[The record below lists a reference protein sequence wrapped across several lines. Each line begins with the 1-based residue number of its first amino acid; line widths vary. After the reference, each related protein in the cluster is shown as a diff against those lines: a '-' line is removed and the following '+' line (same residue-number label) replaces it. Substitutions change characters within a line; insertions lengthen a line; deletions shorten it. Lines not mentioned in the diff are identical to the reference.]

1 MRTVSGATASVHAVP
16 TDLISSWWTVV
27 VLAVLAGAAVTVAV
41 VRRVR
46 HRRATRLAES
56 TVGPESTVGFERTVG
71 PESTVGPERT
81 VQPGSTL
88 APEDTA
94 APVGS
99 APRLRR
105 PRSWH
110 LVLAG
115 FGAVLLAVGVGVNTW
130 VGYLPTVDSLAIHLG
145 LGPTLEVP
153 PVRTGPVPGAAVS
166 TISSAPPTGKGT
178 FGSVR
183 IDAPADLR
191 VDPSDT
197 WVYTPPG
204 FDSSGATLYP
214 VVVMIHGSPGGSADW
229 FGAGLPAVLD
239 SLITSGAVRPM
250 IVVSPDMNGRDQ
262 SEVTCVDST
271 RGGSQTETYLRDV
284 VMPWVEDHYP
294 VATGREYQA
303 IGGMSA
309 GAYCALDQGL
319 RHSADTGTILAIM
332 PYGNPGDA
340 REAGLSTSDEV
351 AAHSPSDY
359 VGTVDLTDPTAVFLD
374 YGTSEPDPE
383 VPATARD
390 LAERLEARGQPVEL
404 RTEPGLGH
412 SWTTATTALPYAL
425 EFFEQQMVAAETAR

>member
-1 MRTVSGATASVHAVP
+1 MHTVSGSAAVAGMVSGGAAFGGGVAGSSASRSSASVHVVP

-27 VLAVLAGAAVTVAV
+27 VLAVLAGGAVTFAV

-46 HRRATRLAES
+46 HRRATRAAQ
-56 TVGPESTVGFERTVG
+56 GAG
-71 PESTVGPERT
+71 
-81 VQPGSTL
+81 
-88 APEDTA
+88 APTA
-94 APVGS
+94 ARPH
-99 APRLRR
+99 ARR

-115 FGAVLLAVGVGVNTW
+115 VGALLLAIGVGVNTW

-145 LGPTLEVP
+145 LGPRLEVP
-153 PVRTGPVPGAAVS
+153 PVRTGPVPGATVATV
-166 TISSAPPTGKGT
+166 AADPADLPTGTGA

-183 IDAPADLR
+183 IDAPADLS

-204 FDSSGATLYP
+204 FDDSGETLYP

-250 IVVSPDMNGRDQ
+250 IVVAPDMNGRDQ

-271 RGGSQTETYLRDV
+271 RGGSQVETYLRDV
-284 VMPWVEDHYP
+284 VMPWVDDHYP

-340 REAGLSTSDEV
+340 QGAGLSTADEV

-359 VGTVDLTDPTAVFLD
+359 VDTVDLTDPTAVFLD

-383 VPATARD
+383 VPATAED
-390 LAERLEARGQPVEL
+390 LAERLEARGQPVGL

>member
-1 MRTVSGATASVHAVP
+1 MHTVSGGAAVEGLVSGGAAFGSTASGGAVLGTTAVGGTASAHVVP

-27 VLAVLAGAAVTVAV
+27 VLAVLAGVAVTFAV

-46 HRRATRLAES
+46 HRRAVRAAAGADT
-56 TVGPESTVGFERTVG
+56 P
-71 PESTVGPERT
+71 
-81 VQPGSTL
+81 PGSQ
-88 APEDTA
+88 PH
-94 APVGS
+94 PS
-99 APRLRR
+99 KRR

-115 FGAVLLAVGVGVNTW
+115 VGALLLAVGVGVNTW

-145 LGPTLEVP
+145 LGPELEVP
-153 PVRTGPVPGAAVS
+153 PVRTEPVPDATVATVAADP
-166 TISSAPPTGKGT
+166 ADLPTGTGA
-178 FGSVR
+178 FGSVH
-183 IDAPADLR
+183 IDAPAGLR

-204 FDSSGATLYP
+204 FDDSGETLYP

-271 RGGSQTETYLRDV
+271 RGGSQVETYLRDV
-284 VMPWVEDHYP
+284 VMPWVDERYP
-294 VATGREYQA
+294 VAAGREYQA

-340 REAGLSTSDEV
+340 EGAGLSTADEV

-359 VGTVDLTDPTAVFLD
+359 VDTVDLTDPTAVFLD

-383 VPATARD
+383 VPATAED

-425 EFFEQQMVAAETAR
+425 EFFEQQMVAAETAG